1 MLNSILSAILKF
13 LFWFIGFIAEIITSP
28 IFNLVKSLFPPLAE
42 YHTAFATYTI
52 NYVLKGLAFAR
63 EIFLNVTGF
72 PRPFFHLLI
81 NLFLAR
87 LTFHLLSIPV
97 KFIINTIQMVR
108 GSGGEM
114 VE

>member
-1 MLNSILSAILKF
+1 MLNNILSAILKF
-13 LFWFIGFIAEIITSP
+13 FFWVIGLLAEIITAP
-28 IFNLVKSLFPPLAE
+28 VFNLVKALFPPLSD

-72 PRPFFHLLI
+72 PRPLFHLLI
-81 NLFLAR
+81 NLYLAR

-97 KFIINTIQMVR
+97 KFIINTIRMVR

-114 VE
+114 VN